1 MTLEQ
6 ELTALLE
13 GKTKTVGNRVFW
25 LEETDSTN
33 LVCRRLAGEG
43 MPEGAVVLARAQ
55 RAGRGRRG
63 RNFQSTKDLGMYLSV
78 LLRPVQ
84 DMQTLSNMTAWVAV
98 AVCEGVEKVCGVRP
112 QIKWINDIILN
123 GKKLGG
129 ILTELG
135 LEPGAG
141 KIDHLVVGIGLN
153 VNHSR
158 EDFEPE
164 LREMATSLSLEL
176 EEVPA
181 LPELAAEIVLAL
193 DRMYANFP
201 DNRMEYLEHYRA
213 GCITTGKQV
222 QLITPASREEGEA
235 LTIDEQFRLVLRM
248 ADGEER
254 AVSAGEVSV
263 RGMYGYL

>member
-1 MTLEQ
+1 MDLEQ
-6 ELTALLE
+6 KLTARLA
-13 GKTKTVGNRVFW
+13 GKVKTVGKKVLW

-33 LVCRRLAGEG
+33 LVCRRMAGEG
-43 MPEGAVVLARAQ
+43 ENEGLTVLARAQ
-55 RAGRGRRG
+55 SAGRGRRG
-63 RNFQSTKDLGMYLSV
+63 RNFQSTRDLGLYLSV
-78 LLRPVQ
+78 MLRPVQ

-98 AVCEGVEKVCGVRP
+98 AVCDGVEAATGVRP
-112 QIKWINDIILN
+112 EIKWINDIILN

-135 LEPGAG
+135 LESGTG
-141 KIDHLVVGIGLN
+141 KIDYLVVGIGLN

-176 EEVPA
+176 KRAPE
-181 LPELAAEIVLAL
+181 LPELAAQIVLAL
-193 DRMYANFP
+193 DRMYENFP
-201 DNRMEYLEHYRA
+201 DNRPEYLEKYRA
-213 GCITTGKQV
+213 GCVTTGKRV

-235 LTIDEQFRLVLRM
+235 LAIDEEFRLVLRM
-248 ADGEER
+248 AGGTEKS
-254 AVSAGEVSV
+254 VSAGEVSV